1 MPFPPPRALYQL
13 DRTARHG
20 AQLAAVSCYK
30 AFRPLEDKMAKVAF
44 VGLGVMGYPMAG
56 HLQAKGGHQVT
67 VFNRTAAKAEQ
78 WVSQHGGR
86 SAPTPKQAAAGQD
99 FVMACVGNDNDLRQ
113 VMLGDDGIFAGVR
126 AGAIVVDHTTASAE
140 IAREL
145 HAEAKK
151 RGFDFI
157 DAPVSGGQAGAEN
170 AVLTVMCG
178 GDATAFATAEKVI
191 AAYARTCN
199 LMGASGSGQLA
210 KMANQIC
217 IAGIVEGLAEAL
229 HFAMQAGLD
238 IEKLIATI
246 SKGAAQ
252 SWQMENRYKTMVA
265 GKFDF
270 GFAVDWM
277 RKDLAIC
284 LDEARRNG
292 AKLPVTALVDQF
304 YAQVQAM
311 GGRRWDTSSLIALLQ
326 R

>member
-1 MPFPPPRALYQL
+1 
-13 DRTARHG
+13 
-20 AQLAAVSCYK
+20 
-30 AFRPLEDKMAKVAF
+30 MAKVAF
-44 VGLGVMGYPMAG
+44 VGLGVMGFPMAG
-56 HLQAKGGHQVT
+56 HLKTKGGHDVT
-67 VFNRTAAKAEQ
+67 VYNRTAAKAEK
-78 WVSQHGGR
+78 WVAQYGGN
-86 SAPTPKQAAAGQD
+86 SAPTPREAAQGQD

-113 VMLGDDGIFAGVR
+113 VMLGEDGIFAGMR
-126 AGAIVVDHTTASAE
+126 QGAVVVDHTTASAE

-145 HAEAKK
+145 HAEAKR
-151 RGFDFI
+151 RGFDFV

-170 AVLTVMCG
+170 GVLTVMCG
-178 GDATAFATAEKVI
+178 GDPSPFAQAEKII
-191 AAYARTCN
+191 AAYARACN

-210 KMANQIC
+210 KMCNQIC
-217 IAGIVEGLAEAL
+217 IAGVVQGLAEAL
-229 HFAMQAGLD
+229 HFAQKADLD

-252 SWQMENRYKTMVA
+252 SWQMENRYKTMAA

-277 RKDLAIC
+277 RKDLDIC
-284 LDEARRNG
+284 LTEARRNG
-292 AKLPVTALVDQF
+292 AKLPLTALVDQF